1 MKTVLITGA
10 SGGIGTATAK
20 VFYENGYKVIIHYNR
35 SGDEAKKLSE
45 ELGNSQIVQA
55 DVSDKISVE
64 KMFEQIGDVDV
75 LVNNAG
81 TALPQKLIADV
92 TEEEYDMV
100 MNTNV
105 KGTYLC
111 CQQALKNMI
120 KKHSG
125 AIINVSSI
133 WGIAGGSCE
142 VVYSASKAA
151 IIGFTKALSRE
162 VGPSNIRVNAVAPG
176 VILTKMN
183 AHLDGDTMKDL
194 AGESSLM
201 RNGTPEDIAN
211 MIYFLASDKADFITG
226 QVICADGGFIN

>member
-10 SGGIGTATAK
+10 SGGIGAATARL
-20 VFYENGYKVIIHYNR
+20 FYENGYKVIIHYNY
-35 SGDEAKKLSE
+35 SEDEAKRLSE

-55 DVSDKISVE
+55 DISDKPSVE
-64 KMFEQIGDVDV
+64 KMFEQIGNIDV

-81 TALPQKLIADV
+81 TALTQKLLTDV
-92 TEEEYDMV
+92 TEEEYDRV

-111 CQQALKNMI
+111 CQQALKSMVKN
-120 KKHSG
+120 HSG
-125 AIINVSSI
+125 AIVNVSSI
-133 WGIAGGSCE
+133 WGISGGSCE

-162 VGPSNIRVNAVAPG
+162 IGPSNIRVNAVAPG

-183 AHLDGDTMKDL
+183 SHLDDETMNEL
-194 AGESSLM
+194 AEESSLM

-211 MIYFLASDKADFITG
+211 VIYYLASEKSGFITG
-226 QVICADGGFIN
+226 QVICVDGGFIN